1 MRSGDVPAGPVT
13 STGGQPIEI
22 REVSAVYVIIA
33 PIQIKEGHKDQFIE
47 AIIEDAKG
55 SVNDEPGCLRF
66 DVVQDAGDPNR
77 IWLYE
82 VYEDEAAFQAHT
94 QAPHF
99 IKFRDATQ
107 DIRVEGIQG
116 AARGSSNVYPPDAE
130 WKK

>member
-1 MRSGDVPAGPVT
+1 M
-13 STGGQPIEI
+13 
-22 REVSAVYVIIA
+22 YVIIA
-33 PIQIKEGHKDQFIE
+33 PIQVKEGCKEQFME
-47 AIIEDAKG
+47 AIIEDAQG

-66 DVVQDAGDPNR
+66 DVIQDADDPNR

-82 VYEDEAAFQAHT
+82 VYRDEAAFQAHT

-116 AARGSSNVYPPDAE
+116 AARGSVNIWPPDAE
-130 WKK
+130 WQ